1 MESLYYQTLLDDKI
15 KDYDVYISE
24 ESQVSEATA
33 IEHLLKN
40 KKYWGDMRIH
50 YENLENKFQENC
62 LNNCKNIKSCKKTL
76 KIKVDILH
84 YLIRGDYSNATNFSF
99 ILI

>member
-62 LNNCKNIKSCKKTL
+62 MTSSHAL
-76 KIKVDILH
+76 KGCSFHSQLFASQKA
-84 YLIRGDYSNATNFSF
+84 GFPNYSSIIQTVP
-99 ILI
+99 